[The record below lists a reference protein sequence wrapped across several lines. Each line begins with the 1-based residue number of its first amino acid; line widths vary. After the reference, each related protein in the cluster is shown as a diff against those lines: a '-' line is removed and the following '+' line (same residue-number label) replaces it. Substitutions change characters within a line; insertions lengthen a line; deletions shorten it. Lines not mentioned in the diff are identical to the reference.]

1 LNEERTMVDVQ
12 LQTEIVLETDDRV
25 GVVAEVSR
33 VLADMGINVISIV
46 VHRSGEAARVHL
58 ITSCQSHAFEA
69 LRDAGFSVEERRVI
83 LMEIPHHPG
92 FLSRMSEALARKGI
106 SIEELHATVSDDS
119 PTGVVVFRCS
129 NDANAVQLL
138 RGR

>member
-1 LNEERTMVDVQ
+1 MVDVQ

-33 VLADMGINVISIV
+33 LLADMGINVTSISV
-46 VHRSGEAARVHL
+46 RRDGERASVRLV
-58 ITSCQSHAFEA
+58 TSCQSHAFDA

-106 SIEELHATVSDDS
+106 SIEELHATVADDS

-129 NDANAVQLL
+129 DNAAAIRLL
-138 RGR
+138 RGK